1 MQFMFM
7 HPYSSCRDG
16 CSHSRTRYPSA
27 PVHPYRP
34 EHIFMAV
41 VNVMVTVLWILIT
54 RKYLQ
59 DVFQE
64 RNIVYFGGV

>member
-1 MQFMFM
+1 MQ
-7 HPYSSCRDG
+7 PL
-16 CSHSRTRYPSA
+16 TYPLPLC
-27 PVHPYRP
+27 PVHPCRP